1 MRVFSGEL
9 ASDVGMS
16 SGVRPV
22 AGARGAR
29 SLRPDARAGEL
40 VGRYELQ
47 DVLGNAA
54 LGTLYRAIHVHTRKS
69 VAIKILHPEL
79 ACSSDSALRFER
91 EAVTTSRISHP
102 NVVAASD
109 FERLPDGTLYLVLEH
124 VPGPSLREVLADG
137 PLPVEQALQIAAQ
150 AAEALEAV
158 HAAGVIHRAVK
169 PENLL
174 LAVRDGQE
182 QLKLTDFGLAT
193 FTPDH
198 ECDVITRVGV
208 SVGTPEYMSPEQVL
222 GQWFD
227 QRADWYSLGIVLYE
241 MLTGSPPFTAD
252 SAVRVLEMHLEEEL
266 PALPA
271 SVHPKLSALVSTLLA
286 KNPEARP
293 QNGAD
298 LLREIEETAAE
309 LAQHQLRARWSLRSL
324 FSGGTR

>member
-1 MRVFSGEL
+1 MRVFSQEV

-16 SGVRPV
+16 SGVRPI
-22 AGARGAR
+22 AGASR
-29 SLRPDARAGEL
+29 SLRPDGRAGEL

-47 DVLGNAA
+47 DVLGTAA
-54 LGTLYRAIHVHTRKS
+54 LGTVYRATHVHTRKS

-79 ACSSDSALRFER
+79 ACSNDTALRFER

-109 FERLPDGTLYLVLEH
+109 FERLSDGTLYLVLEY
-124 VPGPSLREVLADG
+124 VAGPSLRELLADG
-137 PLPVEQALQIAAQ
+137 PLPAEQALHIAGQ
-150 AAEALEAV
+150 AAVALGAV

-174 LAVRDGQE
+174 LALRDGQ
-182 QLKLTDFGLAT
+182 QHLKLTDFGLAT
-193 FTPDH
+193 FAPEHD
-198 ECDVITRVGV
+198 CDVITRVGV

-241 MLTGSPPFTAD
+241 MLTGSPPFTAE
-252 SAVRVLEMHLEEEL
+252 SAVRVVEMHLEEEV
-266 PALPA
+266 PALPP
-271 SVHPKLSALVSTLLA
+271 SVHPRLAALVSRLLA
-286 KNPEARP
+286 KSPEARP
-293 QNGAD
+293 QNVAD
-298 LLREIEETAAE
+298 LLAEIEETAAQ
-309 LAQHQLRARWSLRSL
+309 LAQHELRARWSLRSL